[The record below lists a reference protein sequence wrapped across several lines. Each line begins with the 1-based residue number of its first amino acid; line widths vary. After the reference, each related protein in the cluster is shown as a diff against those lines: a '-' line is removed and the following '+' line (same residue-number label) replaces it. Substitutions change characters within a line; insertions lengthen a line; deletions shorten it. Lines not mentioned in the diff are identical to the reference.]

1 MQLYALLDRAFPRSY
16 LAKVVA
22 IVVVGTHL
30 PLVAVMVQALALPSG
45 TGLAAGGS
53 WRALLPV
60 LAASVLGTLL
70 VSLALRALLAPLFRA
85 AGAMAD
91 FERGTPPARLPE
103 GHADSAGQ
111 LMSATNRLVRE
122 AQSRIGAAEALA
134 ERDPLTGLL
143 NRRGLER
150 ALPALRPGAV
160 VMLDLDHF
168 KAVND

>member
-30 PLVAVMVQALALPSG
+30 PLVAVMALALAPPSG

-70 VSLALRALLAPLFRA
+70 ASLALLAPLFRA